1 MPPSTTDPSATVP
14 IRAYIG
20 LGANLGDAMG
30 ALRSAL
36 SCIGRLAQ
44 TELLATSP
52 FYRSAPVDAGGPDY
66 TNAVAAI
73 ATYLDAHELLDRL
86 QGIEAEHGRERPFVN
101 APRSLDLDLL
111 LYGEQVISSKRLC
124 VPHPRMH
131 QRAFVLR
138 PLADLAPHLHVP
150 GQGPVGQLLAALTD
164 QSIEPLAP

>member
-1 MPPSTTDPSATVP
+1 MPPSTPEAGATAPV
-14 IRAYIG
+14 RAYIG

-73 ATYLDAHELLDRL
+73 TTHLDAHALLDRL
-86 QGIEAEHGRERPFVN
+86 QAIETEHGRERPFVN

-111 LYGEQVISSKRLC
+111 LYGEQVIHSKRLC

-138 PLADLAPHLHVP
+138 PLADLAPNLHVP
-150 GQGPVGQLLAALTD
+150 GHGPVGQLLAALTD
-164 QSIEPLAP
+164 QPIEPLAP

>member
-1 MPPSTTDPSATVP
+1 
-14 IRAYIG
+14 
-20 LGANLGDAMG
+20 MG
-30 ALRSAL
+30 TLRSAL
-36 SCIGRLAQ
+36 SCIARLAQ

-73 ATYLDAHELLDRL
+73 STRLGAHELLDRL

-101 APRSLDLDLL
+101 APRSLDLDVL
-111 LYGEQVISSKRLC
+111 LYGEQLINSKRLC

-150 GQGPVGQLLAALTD
+150 GHGQVSQLLAALTD

>member
-1 MPPSTTDPSATVP
+1 MPPSTPEAAATAPV
-14 IRAYIG
+14 RAYIG

-73 ATYLDAHELLDRL
+73 ATHLDAHELLDRL
-86 QGIEAEHGRERPFVN
+86 HGIEAEHGRERPFVN

-111 LYGEQVISSKRLC
+111 LYGEQVINSKRLC

-138 PLADLAPHLHVP
+138 PLADLAPHLRIP
-150 GQGPVGQLLAALTD
+150 GHDRVARLLAEVAD
-164 QSIEPLAP
+164 QRIELVSP

>member
-1 MPPSTTDPSATVP
+1 MPPSTPEAGATAP
-14 IRAYIG
+14 ISAYIG
-20 LGANLGDAMG
+20 LGANLGDARG
-30 ALRSAL
+30 TLRSAL
-36 SCIGRLAQ
+36 SCIARLAQ
-44 TELLATSP
+44 TELLASSP

-73 ATYLDAHELLDRL
+73 ATRLDPHELLDRL

-111 LYGEQVISSKRLC
+111 LYGEQVINSKRLC

-150 GQGPVGQLLAALTD
+150 GHGHVGQLLAALTE
-164 QSIEPLAP
+164 QSIERLAP